1 VKYLCTQVLIVQ
13 CLHHG
18 GMHPFDGLLTLLSFL
33 KLQDKDL
40 DLLME
45 DSLVLFMLNFFSS

>member
-1 VKYLCTQVLIVQ
+1 
-13 CLHHG
+13 
-18 GMHPFDGLLTLLSFL
+18 MHPFDGLLTLLSFL